1 MDTVLAAVAVSIGRV
16 NKWVTNTGIQKHV
29 FPLSQSIATADRAL
43 PYPIPGLACPEPA
56 RHLRPFFNVTCNGD
70 GEGCVN
76 SNGVRGTVQ
85 IIPVPSLPLFKPGDD
100 IAAALEAALQRQN
113 LTFEA
118 GDVLVAAQKII
129 SKVEDRAIRLS
140 NVAISAAA
148 RQLAEATHKSPALA
162 ELILRESQTVMR
174 TKPNLIITRH
184 RLGHVAANAGID
196 ASNVEASNGETVLL
210 WPLDPDA
217 SAAALRS
224 QLEARFGVQIAV
236 IISDSLGRAWRMGT
250 TGTAIGA
257 AGLAPL
263 IDRRGEKDLFGRTL
277 QATLV
282 ARADELA
289 AAASLVIGE
298 AAEATPIAIIRGATY
313 IRSEAEGITA
323 TLRPLAEDL
332 FT

>member
-1 MDTVLAAVAVSIGRV
+1 
-16 NKWVTNTGIQKHV
+16 
-29 FPLSQSIATADRAL
+29 
-43 PYPIPGLACPEPA
+43 
-56 RHLRPFFNVTCNGD
+56 
-70 GEGCVN
+70 
-76 SNGVRGTVQ
+76 
-85 IIPVPSLPLFKPGDD
+85 
-100 IAAALEAALQRQN
+100 
-113 LTFEA
+113 
-118 GDVLVAAQKII
+118 
-129 SKVEDRAIRLS
+129 
-140 NVAISAAA
+140 
-148 RQLAEATHKSPALA
+148 
-162 ELILRESQTVMR
+162 MR

-298 AAEATPIAIIRGATY
+298 AAEATPIAIIRGAAY

>member
-1 MDTVLAAVAVSIGRV
+1 MGVGGV
-16 NKWVTNTGIQKHV
+16 KFTGG
-29 FPLSQSIATADRAL
+29 P
-43 PYPIPGLACPEPA
+43 
-56 RHLRPFFNVTCNGD
+56 
-70 GEGCVN
+70 
-76 SNGVRGTVQ
+76 GTVQ
-85 IIPVPSLPLFKPGDD
+85 IIPLSGLPLFRPGDD
-100 IAAALEAALQRQN
+100 IAAAIEAALQRQN
-113 LTFEA
+113 LTLEA
-118 GDVLVAAQKII
+118 GDILVVAQKII
-129 SKVEDRAIRLS
+129 SKVEDRAIRLDE
-140 NVAISAAA
+140 VAISTAA
-148 RQLAEATHKSPALA
+148 RQLAETTGKSPALA

-196 ASNVEASNGETVLL
+196 ASNVEATNGETVLL

-217 SAAALRS
+217 SAASLRA
-224 QLEARFGVQIAV
+224 QLEARLGVPLAV

-257 AGLAPL
+257 AGILPL
-263 IDRRGEKDLFGRTL
+263 IDRRGETDLFGRTL

-298 AAEATPIAIIRGATY
+298 AAEGTPVAMIRGASY
-313 IRSEAEGITA
+313 IRSEAEGITS
-323 TLRPLAEDL
+323 TLRPLPEDL